1 MRLARFILLYLL
13 FVDAMQLE
21 LKDIKGGVLEQDY
34 SCALSD
40 FPDLSELAE
49 EGGPEFTEPLHFH
62 LRFQRSGPIVELE
75 GQLEAE
81 VDLSCGRCLQRFRQS
96 LNETFV
102 LTFSPCADSDE
113 KEEEVELEAD
123 ELGLIV
129 YQDETLELAQPL
141 QEQLI
146 MAVPISP
153 VCKGDCQGLCPECGL
168 NRNDKHC
175 RCEKKPFN
183 NKFTALAGIKFKD

>member
-102 LTFSPCADSDE
+102 LTFSPVRIRTKRKRRLSLKQTNSA
-113 KEEEVELEAD
+113 
-123 ELGLIV
+123 
-129 YQDETLELAQPL
+129 
-141 QEQLI
+141 
-146 MAVPISP
+146 
-153 VCKGDCQGLCPECGL
+153 
-168 NRNDKHC
+168 
-175 RCEKKPFN
+175 
-183 NKFTALAGIKFKD
+183 

>member
-81 VDLSCGRCLQRFRQS
+81 STS
-96 LNETFV
+96 LV
-102 LTFSPCADSDE
+102 VVACRDSGNHSM
-113 KEEEVELEAD
+113 KL
-123 ELGLIV
+123 
-129 YQDETLELAQPL
+129 
-141 QEQLI
+141 
-146 MAVPISP
+146 
-153 VCKGDCQGLCPECGL
+153 LC
-168 NRNDKHC
+168 
-175 RCEKKPFN
+175 
-183 NKFTALAGIKFKD
+183 